1 MTKKTLINVVLTGLE
16 SQRCYN
22 DKKNTLIF
30 FLQVYLCCGD
40 QSLGKAVVSFQGLL
54 NEQQNLASP
63 TVIEGLFPLIAPGRS
78 RQSSGAV
85 DDSEPAVG
93 VSVSLRQ
100 EQQETMGNVT
110 SPPSPIVAAGG
121 MGRQVNFACGL

>member
-1 MTKKTLINVVLTGLE
+1 M
-16 SQRCYN
+16 
-22 DKKNTLIF
+22 
-30 FLQVYLCCGD
+30 CCGD

-63 TVIEGLFPLIAPGRS
+63 TVIEGLFPLIAPGHS

-110 SPPSPIVAAGG
+110 SSPSPIVAAGG
-121 MGRQVNFACGL
+121 MGRQVNFVCGS

>member
-1 MTKKTLINVVLTGLE
+1 MNVVLTGLE

-78 RQSSGAV
+78 HQSSGVV

-110 SPPSPIVAAGG
+110 SSPSPIVAAGG
-121 MGRQVNFACGL
+121 MGRQVNFVCGS

>member
-1 MTKKTLINVVLTGLE
+1 MFQYK
-16 SQRCYN
+16 C
-22 DKKNTLIF
+22 KNI
-30 FLQVYLCCGD
+30 FLQIYLCCGD

-100 EQQETMGNVT
+100 EQQKTMGNVT
-110 SPPSPIVAAGG
+110 SSPLPIVAAGG
-121 MGRQVNFACGL
+121 MGRQVNFVCGS

>member
-1 MTKKTLINVVLTGLE
+1 MTKKTLMNVVLTGLE

-110 SPPSPIVAAGG
+110 SSPSPIVAAGG
-121 MGRQVNFACGL
+121 MGRQVNFVCGS

>member
-1 MTKKTLINVVLTGLE
+1 MFQYK
-16 SQRCYN
+16 C
-22 DKKNTLIF
+22 KNI
-30 FLQVYLCCGD
+30 FLQIYLCCGD

-63 TVIEGLFPLIAPGRS
+63 AVIEGLFPLIAPGHS

-85 DDSEPAVG
+85 DDSKPAVG

-110 SPPSPIVAAGG
+110 SSPSPIVAAGG
-121 MGRQVNFACGL
+121 MGRQVNFVCGS

>member
-110 SPPSPIVAAGG
+110 SSPSPIVAAGG
-121 MGRQVNFACGL
+121 MGRQVNFVCGS

>member
-1 MTKKTLINVVLTGLE
+1 M
-16 SQRCYN
+16 
-22 DKKNTLIF
+22 
-30 FLQVYLCCGD
+30 CCGD

-63 TVIEGLFPLIAPGRS
+63 TVIEGLFPLIAPGCS

-110 SPPSPIVAAGG
+110 SSPSPIVAAGG
-121 MGRQVNFACGL
+121 MGRQVNFVCGS

>member
-1 MTKKTLINVVLTGLE
+1 MTKKTPSFLF
-16 SQRCYN
+16 QY
-22 DKKNTLIF
+22 KYKNI
-30 FLQVYLCCGD
+30 FLQIYLCCGD

-93 VSVSLRQ
+93 VSLSLRQ

-110 SPPSPIVAAGG
+110 SSPSPIVAAGG
-121 MGRQVNFACGL
+121 MGRQVNFVCGS